1 MSVFKVKNKNGTISY
16 GYYFRDRVTKQRYRK
31 IVPLARTKWDAEQAE
46 IKAKQEIFDKRHGL
60 EEKGKDLLSS
70 FLDDVYLPWSKA
82 NKKSWRDDAYMLPML
97 KEYFEGKTLREI
109 SAQSVEKFKN
119 DRMNT
124 PTKKGTQRQPATV
137 NRELTLLSSAYS
149 LAVKYD
155 KAESN
160 PCSKVDLFTLD
171 NLRYRY
177 LLPEEEPRLMEH
189 LSGPRAHLK
198 HAAVVALGTG
208 MRMGEQL
215 RMKRHQVDFLR
226 NIITARDTKNG
237 RPRDIPMNDDV
248 REALAELCRDKAP
261 NDYVF
266 NSPKT
271 KSCLRETK
279 RGFRTACKLAGIEG
293 LIWKDLR
300 ATFGTR
306 LAEAGCDAFTIAQ
319 LLGHSDV
326 RVTMR
331 YVRSV
336 EDTKRVAVEAIK
348 LSARKN
354 VQVLASWPKQ
364 PPTALAVSH

>member
-1 MSVFKVKNKNGTISY
+1 M
-16 GYYFRDRVTKQRYRK
+16 
-31 IVPLARTKWDAEQAE
+31 
-46 IKAKQEIFDKRHGL
+46 
-60 EEKGKDLLSS
+60 
-70 FLDDVYLPWSKA
+70 PWSKT
-82 NKKSWRDDAYMLPML
+82 NKKSWRDDSYMLPML
-97 KEYFEGKTLREI
+97 KTYFEGKALREI
-109 SAQSVEKFKN
+109 SAQMVEKFKM
-119 DRMNT
+119 DRLNT
-124 PTKKGTQRQPATV
+124 QTKNETDRRPATV
-137 NRELTLLSSAYS
+137 NRELSLLASAFT
-149 LAVKYD
+149 LAVKFD

-160 PCSKVDLFTLD
+160 PCHKVDLFSLD
-171 NLRYRY
+171 NLRDRY
-177 LLPEEEPRLMEH
+177 LLPEEEPRLMAA
-189 LSGPRAHLK
+189 LSGPRAHMK
-198 HAAVVALGTG
+198 PAVIVALGTG
-208 MRMGEQL
+208 MRMREQL

-226 NIITARDTKNG
+226 NIVTARETKNG

-261 NDYVF
+261 NDFVF
-266 NSPKT
+266 KSSKT

-279 RGFRTACKLAGIEG
+279 RVFRTACRLAGIEG

-331 YVRSV
+331 YVRAV

-354 VQVLASWPKQ
+354 VQVLASWQKQ
-364 PPTALAVSH
+364 PPVPAAVND